1 VTVGVMNL
9 EQAVK
14 LTALEGRR
22 VHDLLRKLF
31 DACMQ
36 TKRNAGQS
44 ITVKMLG
51 HVTYN
56 RHCGT
61 FEPSIQELRRW
72 QLNRGHDNGIQDQTG
87 TARIANPVAKDKHSN
102 VPRMLMEIASA
113 AAAAA
118 DALGQGSASAASSK
132 ACQTENSEP

>member
-1 VTVGVMNL
+1 MNL

-87 TARIANPVAKDKHSN
+87 TARIANPVAKDNKHSN
-102 VPRMLMEIASA
+102 VPRMLMEIAWA